1 MKPQFGL
8 FVLTFYHIL
17 LRFSTKAAVNKP
29 QQNRNSCH
37 QNRNKPR
44 ILLPVRDILVPFG
57 LGMVGERHCPSKA
70 RSNFDCVERCFLQQ
84 NSCASLCGQT
94 FDRLRLTLPVLG
106 CAERYGSTKIVPL
119 PLGFCIGIIWVLS
132 GNGTAPVPV
141 IPCRKGVCYK
151 QKIMEVPILKTAV
164 IYARYSSDSQT
175 EQSIEGQVRVCKQFA
190 EKNDLL
196 VVDQYIDRATTGMND
211 NRAAFQQM
219 LRDSK
224 RRQWSVVIVYK
235 LDRFARNKYESVV
248 NRKKLTDNGVELVS
262 AMENIPDTPEG
273 KLFLAVIEGF
283 NEYFSEDLKQK
294 VNRGLRES
302 WLKGNA
308 TGGRDIFGWDLKDK
322 KYHINEAEAE
332 IVREIFRKYAQG
344 YKAQTIADD
353 LKEKN
358 FRRKNG
364 KFITHKFVYKVLH
377 DKRYTGIVTHKG
389 EDYDKVFPAIISKEL
404 WTQVNAI
411 NEENKNA
418 PGRKKEIF
426 DYILSGKLICGK
438 CKHRMVGESG
448 TSKTGEI
455 HYYYSCLS
463 KRRKQ
468 EDCDCKA
475 VKKQILEDYVIQA
488 TVAMLRRNSI
498 ITQIAETVV
507 KVHEKMMQDDSG
519 LQILLQ
525 KRDDAKKAADNIVKA
540 IEQGIITDFT
550 KDRLNGLQAELN
562 ELEIEI
568 NKAKQKSYAHL
579 SVEEVEKFLLSKVF
593 EDPDDIKVRK
603 LLVNTFV
610 REVIWYGDRMVITY
624 NFQERFSTDRFSK
637 SYVEDIERQVGE
649 CSRSASSFSLS
660 SYKVT
665 QSAPCLVDKNAV
677 HCKNPEKR

>member
-1 MKPQFGL
+1 M
-8 FVLTFYHIL
+8 
-17 LRFSTKAAVNKP
+17 
-29 QQNRNSCH
+29 
-37 QNRNKPR
+37 
-44 ILLPVRDILVPFG
+44 
-57 LGMVGERHCPSKA
+57 
-70 RSNFDCVERCFLQQ
+70 
-84 NSCASLCGQT
+84 
-94 FDRLRLTLPVLG
+94 
-106 CAERYGSTKIVPL
+106 
-119 PLGFCIGIIWVLS
+119 
-132 GNGTAPVPV
+132 
-141 IPCRKGVCYK
+141 
-151 QKIMEVPILKTAV
+151 KTAV

-196 VVDQYIDRATTGMND
+196 VADQYIDRATTGMND

-332 IVREIFRKYAQG
+332 VVREIFRKYAQG

-475 VKKQILEDYVIQA
+475 VKKQIMEDYVIQA

-610 REVIWYGDRMVITY
+610 REVIWYGAHMVITY

-637 SYVEDIERQVGE
+637 SYVENIERQVGE
-649 CSRSASSFSLS
+649 CSRSASSFPLS

-665 QSAPCLVDKNAV
+665 QSAPPQKSALQGRFFCVSVQKTSRSKSRIPTSSRARHAQKMLACNCIFCHGAQARSAK
-677 HCKNPEKR
+677 

>member
-1 MKPQFGL
+1 M
-8 FVLTFYHIL
+8 
-17 LRFSTKAAVNKP
+17 R
-29 QQNRNSCH
+29 
-37 QNRNKPR
+37 
-44 ILLPVRDILVPFG
+44 
-57 LGMVGERHCPSKA
+57 
-70 RSNFDCVERCFLQQ
+70 
-84 NSCASLCGQT
+84 
-94 FDRLRLTLPVLG
+94 
-106 CAERYGSTKIVPL
+106 
-119 PLGFCIGIIWVLS
+119 
-132 GNGTAPVPV
+132 
-141 IPCRKGVCYK
+141 
-151 QKIMEVPILKTAV
+151 TAV

-332 IVREIFRKYAQG
+332 VVREIFRKYAQG

-364 KFITHKFVYKVLH
+364 KFITHKFVYKILH
-377 DKRYTGIVTHKG
+377 DKRYTGVVTHKG

-579 SVEEVEKFLLSKVF
+579 SVKEVEKFLLSKVF

-610 REVIWYGDRMVITY
+610 REVIWYGDHMVITY
-624 NFQERFSTDRFSK
+624 NFQEQFSTERFSK
-637 SYVEDIERQVGE
+637 SYVEDIEKQVGE
-649 CSRSASSFSLS
+649 CSRSASSFPLS

-665 QSAPCLVDKNAV
+665 QSAPRNGPPSAGFFRGAG
-677 HCKNPEKR
+677 KRFEETPRGSRE

>member
-1 MKPQFGL
+1 M
-8 FVLTFYHIL
+8 
-17 LRFSTKAAVNKP
+17 
-29 QQNRNSCH
+29 
-37 QNRNKPR
+37 
-44 ILLPVRDILVPFG
+44 
-57 LGMVGERHCPSKA
+57 
-70 RSNFDCVERCFLQQ
+70 
-84 NSCASLCGQT
+84 
-94 FDRLRLTLPVLG
+94 
-106 CAERYGSTKIVPL
+106 
-119 PLGFCIGIIWVLS
+119 
-132 GNGTAPVPV
+132 
-141 IPCRKGVCYK
+141 
-151 QKIMEVPILKTAV
+151 KTAV

-196 VVDQYIDRATTGMND
+196 VINQYIDRATTGMND

-308 TGGRDIFGWDLKDK
+308 TGGKDIFGWDLKDK
-322 KYHINEAEAE
+322 KYHINEAEAAV
-332 IVREIFRKYAQG
+332 IREIFQKYAQG
-344 YKAQTIADD
+344 YKAQTIADE

-364 KFITHKFVYKVLH
+364 QLITHKFVYRILH
-377 DKRYTGIVTHKG
+377 DKRYTGVVTHKG
-389 EDYDKVFPAIISKEL
+389 EEFDKIFPPIISKEL

-475 VKKQILEDYVIQA
+475 VKKQVLEDYVIQA

-498 ITQIAETVV
+498 ITRIAETVV

-519 LQILLQ
+519 LQVLIK
-525 KRDDAKKAADNIVKA
+525 KRDDTKKAADNIVKA

-568 NKAKQKSYAHL
+568 NKAAQKSYAHL

-610 REVIWYGDRMVITY
+610 REVIWYGDNMVITY
-624 NFQERFSTDRFSK
+624 NFQERFSTERFSK
-637 SYVEDIERQVGE
+637 SYVEDIEKQVE
-649 CSRSASSFSLS
+649 EQSRSASSFSLS

-665 QSAPCLVDKNAV
+665 QSAPKSGREHPPAFSVYQIDL
-677 HCKNPEKR
+677 H